1 MHWLFIQGTEPS
13 SVLILYN
20 PCSFVYALKNQI
32 KIWHVKL
39 SFKPYYTGMVSGPY
53 WGMPRLSNF
62 KKLNRVMENIILKYF
77 TKIRNN
83 RYLGNF
89 VVLTQ
94 KMKCALQFLHL
105 LEEVKALHWCDLHLK
120 HKAPKERNCKHEDKS
135 ISLL

>member
-1 MHWLFIQGTEPS
+1 
-13 SVLILYN
+13 
-20 PCSFVYALKNQI
+20 
-32 KIWHVKL
+32 
-39 SFKPYYTGMVSGPY
+39 MVSEPY

-62 KKLNRVMENIILKYF
+62 KKLNRVMENMILKYF

-120 HKAPKERNCKHEDKS
+120 HKAPKEIGIASTKTNQFHCSRIVYN
-135 ISLL
+135 IR